1 MRKILNGTV
10 EELLRDIHVS
20 AETGLS
26 YSEVSSQRSIYGMN
40 ILESN
45 EKEHIILRY
54 ICQFKDPLIL
64 MLLGSAALSIF
75 VGQYD
80 DAISIAAAVLIVG
93 TVAFVQE
100 YRSEQSLEALS
111 TLVPPRCNVL
121 RNGVV
126 ENILAEDVVPGD
138 ILRIQGGD
146 RIAADSRVV
155 SQNSLTVDE
164 SNLTGEVDPR
174 EKTEAPLVDASED
187 MPISGR
193 SNIVFMGTLVCSGNA
208 VVVVVATSTNTEF
221 GKTFQEM
228 KEVEARRT
236 PLQEKM
242 DELGKFLSYV
252 SFGIIVVICLVGVV
266 QGKSIMA
273 MFNIGVSLAVAA
285 IPEGLPI
292 CVTVTLAL
300 GVMRM
305 AKKNAI
311 VKKLPAVEALGCANY
326 ICSDKTGTLT
336 KNKMTVIRAYC
347 PGLDDMIKFS
357 GIRGYGE
364 DNGASTAITTYDDGT
379 HVDVHKTA
387 CLLDLF
393 DAACICNNAHLN
405 GSTVIGQPTEGALLI
420 AAQSLGIP
428 DRRAQL
434 KRVHESSFSSD
445 TRQMEVQCKGVNKDL
460 FFIKG
465 ALEVIMPQCV
475 TYLNKN
481 GDAVALNPA
490 AKGRV
495 SHYSELMASTGLR
508 VLAIATGNVS
518 SQYTLCGII
527 GLMDPLREGVVE
539 AVERIKNSGAKV
551 IMITGD
557 AEATAVSIGQL
568 AGIYLP
574 GKQRVISGTEI
585 EELYK
590 SGDGNLATILEDV
603 AICYRT
609 SPRHKLYIVRA
620 LQSLGHVVA
629 MTGDGVNDAPALKQA
644 DIGVALGSGTDVSKE
659 AAAMV
664 IVDNDFATV
673 VNAIEEGKSI
683 FYNIKNFLTFQ
694 LSTSVA
700 AMSLI
705 AFTTFLGRPN
715 PLNAMQIL
723 WINIIMDGPPAQSLG
738 VEIVDS
744 SIMSRP
750 PRKRQDDIITTPL
763 LYRVLTSGFFILLG
777 TMYVFISE
785 LGSKDIPSQRDL
797 TMTFTAFVLFDLF
810 NALCC
815 RHNHR
820 PVFELSWNSNNAFLV
835 AIGLSI
841 VGQLFVVYFKPLQKV
856 FRTTSLSFNEMAYL
870 VGITSTICIVDTIR
884 KKFFPDLFT
893 EVYPGSKREVI
904 LDSGA
909 SKKSETTSDQN
920 GGGAFIV

>member
-1 MRKILNGTV
+1 
-10 EELLRDIHVS
+10 
-20 AETGLS
+20 
-26 YSEVSSQRSIYGMN
+26 MN
-40 ILESN
+40 
-45 EKEHIILRY
+45 
-54 ICQFKDPLIL
+54 
-64 MLLGSAALSIF
+64 
-75 VGQYD
+75 
-80 DAISIAAAVLIVG
+80 
-93 TVAFVQE
+93 
-100 YRSEQSLEALS
+100 
-111 TLVPPRCNVL
+111 TLVPPRCNVI
-121 RNGVV
+121 RNGIV
-126 ENILAEDVVPGD
+126 ENILAEEVVPGD

-146 RIAADSRVV
+146 RIAADCRII

-164 SNLTGEVDPR
+164 SNLTGEADPR
-174 EKTEAPLVDASED
+174 DKTADPLIEATED
-187 MPISGR
+187 LPIANR
-193 SNIVFMGTLVCSGNA
+193 KNIVFMGTLVCSGNA

-228 KEVEARRT
+228 KDVEARRT

-242 DELGKFLSYV
+242 DDLGKFLSYV
-252 SFGIIVVICLVGVV
+252 SFGIIAVICLTGVI
-266 QGKSIMA
+266 QGKTLMS

-336 KNKMTVIRAYC
+336 KNKMTVMQAYC
-347 PGLDDMIKFS
+347 PGLDDMIKFT
-357 GIRGYGE
+357 GIRGFEEENNSGVS
-364 DNGASTAITTYDDGT
+364 ASTAYDDGT
-379 HVDVHKTA
+379 AVDVQKLP

-393 DAACICNNAHLN
+393 DAACICNNAHLT
-405 GSTVIGQPTEGALLI
+405 GSSVIGQPTEGALLI

-428 DRRAQL
+428 DRRTQL
-434 KRVHESSFSSD
+434 KRVSENIFSSD
-445 TRQMEVQCKGVNKDL
+445 SRQMEVHCKGLNKDL

-465 ALEVIMPQCV
+465 AVEVIMPQCT

-481 GDAVALNPA
+481 GDLVALNPA

-495 SHYSELMASTGLR
+495 SHYCELMASTGLR
-508 VLAIATGNVS
+508 VLAIGSGSVAN
-518 SQYTLCGII
+518 QYTLCGII

-551 IMITGD
+551 VMITGD

-574 GKQRVISGTEI
+574 GKQRIISGMEI

-590 SGDGNLATILEDV
+590 SGEERLASVLEDV

-609 SPRHKLYIVRA
+609 SPRHKLCIVRA

-644 DIGVALGSGTDVSKE
+644 DIGVAVGSGTDVAKE

-664 IVDNDFATV
+664 IVDNDFSTV

-700 AMSLI
+700 AMTLI

-738 VEIVDS
+738 VETVDS

-750 PRKRQDDIITTPL
+750 PRKRQDDIITRPL
-763 LYRVLTSGFFILLG
+763 LYRV
-777 TMYVFISE
+777 M
-785 LGSKDIPSQRDL
+785 K
-797 TMTFTAFVLFDLF
+797 
-810 NALCC
+810 
-815 RHNHR
+815 
-820 PVFELSWNSNNAFLV
+820 
-835 AIGLSI
+835 
-841 VGQLFVVYFKPLQKV
+841 
-856 FRTTSLSFNEMAYL
+856 
-870 VGITSTICIVDTIR
+870 
-884 KKFFPDLFT
+884 
-893 EVYPGSKREVI
+893 
-904 LDSGA
+904 
-909 SKKSETTSDQN
+909 
-920 GGGAFIV
+920 